1 MITYEDY
8 AWDNYWNTYYDVEFT
23 EDIGVFKTGETFS
36 SLSIDQVST
45 STFELIARD
54 EDGNVIK
61 RQECKLVAI

>member
-8 AWDNYWNTYYDVEFT
+8 TWDDYWNTYYDVEFT

-45 STFELIARD
+45 STFERIARD
-54 EDGNVIK
+54 EDDNVIK
-61 RQECKLVAI
+61 KQKCKLVAI

>member
-8 AWDNYWNTYYDVEFT
+8 NWDDDWNTYYDVEFT